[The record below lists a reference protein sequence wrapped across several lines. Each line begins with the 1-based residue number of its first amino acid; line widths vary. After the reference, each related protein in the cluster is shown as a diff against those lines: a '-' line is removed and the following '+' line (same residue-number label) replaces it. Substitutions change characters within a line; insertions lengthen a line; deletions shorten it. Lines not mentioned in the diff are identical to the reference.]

1 MIAAARYAFDS
12 IKYADVVRRTPLP
25 LLSSLALCLLLS
37 LIPLPPRC
45 CITSRIARRPN
56 ATRVGMSPPHSRT
69 RGLSTVLLQRASRA
83 RDVDNCQKS
92 YSSTGCQRD
101 SDEIRDPVGEDI
113 YYFADSARRSAPAR
127 GKRRKNF
134 PSGTRRHKAI
144 RRSNKRV
151 NNRAVVA
158 VRAAHSASLFLPALS
173 PSIYLYFILF
183 LPVSLATLFPSIH
196 LSRSIAPFVLLLI
209 LDTLSLSRFRCS
221 NRTSIKR
228 SLFFNHK
235 CIKCRDQFS
244 PHDRALFVCR
254 RRFNLLSSARF
265 DSARLSPS
273 FPSSLP
279 SIPLFLFLFLVL
291 AIFFSPLFPF
301 FGSRR
306 DYIVLRIT
314 GFADEATSAF
324 LIADGRKNIFRHSQ
338 VCRRGGT
345 FVLPR
350 ILFRHDYH
358 GV

>member
-12 IKYADVVRRTPLP
+12 IKYADVVRRTPLLSP
-25 LLSSLALCLLLS
+25 LPSRSLPPAS
-37 LIPLPPRC
+37 LIPLPPRCC

-56 ATRVGMSPPHSRT
+56 ATRVGMSPLILARGDSR
-69 RGLSTVLLQRASRA
+69 RYYRREHRA
-83 RDVDNCQKS
+83 RARACDVDNCQKS
-92 YSSTGCQRD
+92 YSPTGCQRD

-158 VRAAHSASLFLPALS
+158 VRAAHSASLFLLLFPL
-173 PSIYLYFILF
+173 SIYLYFILF
-183 LPVSLATLFPSIH
+183 LPVSLATPFLSIH

-209 LDTLSLSRFRCS
+209 LDTLSLSPFRCS

-254 RRFNLLSSARF
+254 GRFNLLSSARF
-265 DSARLSPS
+265 DSARLPPPSPLS
-273 FPSSLP
+273 FLLSLSSYF
-279 SIPLFLFLFLVL
+279 SFLFSLS
-291 AIFFSPLFPF
+291 FSLLFPF
-301 FGSRR
+301 FAAAAIISSSELHDSRMKR
-306 DYIVLRIT
+306 FSLFNR
-314 GFADEATSAF
+314 
-324 LIADGRKNIFRHSQ
+324 RRSQ
-338 VCRRGGT
+338 KYFDIPKCVAAAELLSSRE
-345 FVLPR
+345 FFPP
-350 ILFRHDYH
+350 
-358 GV
+358 